1 MSTERCVIVS
11 YRAFCRFP
19 GGKERMSYK
28 VAGIDIHKKVLM
40 VVVATAADE
49 IADAAGEAL
58 EFESRRF
65 GAGASERKHIVNWLQ
80 ERNVSEVVME
90 STAQY
95 WKPVW
100 LDLEPHFGKL
110 HLAQAHSNRAPKGRK
125 NDFGDAKRLTRRL
138 LADELI
144 LSFVPGGEQ
153 RTWRTITRGKNQL
166 VRDRVRLQNQLE
178 ALLEEARIKLSSVIS
193 DLLGV
198 SGRRILEA
206 MSEGEIDPERLA
218 QLGDDR
224 LKCTQQELADA
235 LNGALEPIH
244 RQILKLYLERLH
256 LLDEQIGKLDQMIAT
271 ALKRH
276 QDAVI
281 RVAEVPGFGVDSAQQ
296 LIAEMG
302 MDAEAFASAG
312 QFTSWAGL
320 CPGTEESAEQ
330 NHSSRSAKGNRFV
343 RRVLTQA
350 AQAAVKKKGSHFQSL
365 FRKFLPRLHYAGAIW
380 AIAHRLGRLVWKI
393 LHDGLRYIEQGSE
406 TTIKAKKRRA
416 QKLIQSLRK
425 LGYSVALTPIA
436 PVAPDLE
443 RA

>member
-1 MSTERCVIVS
+1 
-11 YRAFCRFP
+11 
-19 GGKERMSYK
+19 MSYT

-40 VVVATAADE
+40 VVVATAGDEVADP
-49 IADAAGEAL
+49 AGEAI
-58 EFESRRF
+58 EFECRRF
-65 GAGASERKHIVNWLQ
+65 GAGASERKHIVTWLR

-125 NDFGDAKRLTRRL
+125 NDFRDAKRLTRRL

-144 LSFVPGGEQ
+144 LSFVPAGEQ
-153 RTWRTITRGKNQL
+153 RAWRTITRGKLQL

-193 DLLGV
+193 DLLGA
-198 SGRRILEA
+198 SGRRILQA
-206 MSEGEIDPERLA
+206 MADGETDPDRLA
-218 QLGDDR
+218 ELGDDR
-224 LKCTQQELADA
+224 LQCSEQELADA
-235 LNGALEPIH
+235 LNGSLEPIQ
-244 RQILKLYLERLH
+244 REVLKLYLERLH
-256 LLDEQIGKLDQMIAT
+256 LLDQQIGKLDQMIAT
-271 ALKRH
+271 ALKQH

-281 RVAEVPGFGVDSAQQ
+281 RVAEIPGFGVDSAQQ

-302 MDAEAFASAG
+302 VDAEAFPSAG

-343 RRVLTQA
+343 RRILTQA
-350 AQAAVKKKGSHFQSL
+350 AQAAVKKKGSHFESL
-365 FRKFLPRLHYAGAIW
+365 FRRFLPRLHYNGAIW
-380 AIAHRLGRLVWKI
+380 AIAHRLGRLIWKI
-393 LHDGLRYIEQGSE
+393 LHDGVRYIEQGQE
-406 TTIKAKKRRA
+406 TNPKVKKRRA
-416 QKLIQSLRK
+416 QKMVQALRK
-425 LGYSVALTPIA
+425 LGYAVALTPIVPEPA
-436 PVAPDLE
+436 QG
-443 RA
+443 